1 LTENIAYAENN
12 CWYSPE
18 SKNYMVRGKSYLA
31 DGIKVPAQ
39 SNLGKLVGVDW
50 FIHSE
55 RIDNVCSH
63 TCTNELV
70 FLSVYLVKAFHSII
84 HRRSCM
90 PGLII
95 NLYLR

>member
-1 LTENIAYAENN
+1 MTEDIASAENN

-31 DGIKVPAQ
+31 DGIKVPAK
-39 SNLGKLVGVDW
+39 SNLGELVGVDW

-63 TCTNELV
+63 SCSKELV
-70 FLSVYLVKAFHSII
+70 FLSY
-84 HRRSCM
+84 
-90 PGLII
+90 
-95 NLYLR
+95 Y